1 MNSNLKEKIIKI
13 LRNLKNEA
21 STTGTGPVATG
32 GVQVGG
38 DAVSTPF
45 AFARGGIGNIRA
57 ATQIGYKIAKAIK
70 RNKSFKLNNKLE
82 SKNRHLTSEG
92 IHRLRFEQDGQVP
105 QPTLTPVEQPTSPTV
120 KQPVVN
126 TATTTNVNLKTY
138 DILTDFTKFDQ
149 QLKNST
155 ESLKNNLQKQIQDKI
170 LGKKVVIRGSKGY
183 KQPEIDYTVNV
194 TGVSID
200 YYYDRYMIIV
210 IGREERKQKIS
221 KFFIKSGFK
230 IKILGSADNLKPTD
244 KYQVAK
250 SKALVEPDKQSSIE
264 PTNTVT
270 VDEPDLP
277 TQMQVSTEKPKL

>member
-70 RNKSFKLNNKLE
+70 RNKSFKLNNKLDSE
-82 SKNRHLTSEG
+82 NKHLRCEG

-105 QPTLTPVEQPTSPTV
+105 QPTSPPV
-120 KQPVVN
+120 KQQVVN
-126 TATTTNVNLKTY
+126 TSPTTNVNLKTY

-170 LGKKVVIRGSKGY
+170 LGKKVVIRASKGY

>member
-32 GVQVGG
+32 VVQVGG

-70 RNKSFKLNNKLE
+70 RNKSFKLNNKLDSE
-82 SKNRHLTSEG
+82 NKHLRCEG

-105 QPTLTPVEQPTSPTV
+105 QPTSPPV
-120 KQPVVN
+120 KQQVVN
-126 TATTTNVNLKTY
+126 TSPTTNVNLKTY

-170 LGKKVVIRGSKGY
+170 LGKKVVIRASKGY

>member
-21 STTGTGPVATG
+21 STPGTGPVATG

-70 RNKSFKLNNKLE
+70 RNKSFKLNNKLDSE
-82 SKNRHLTSEG
+82 NKHLRCEG

-105 QPTLTPVEQPTSPTV
+105 QPTSPPV
-120 KQPVVN
+120 KQQVVN
-126 TATTTNVNLKTY
+126 TSPTTNVNLKTY

-170 LGKKVVIRGSKGY
+170 LGKKVVIRASKGY